1 MQQAEQ
7 GMGIDQL
14 GAQNTMFPQ
23 SQMVRSYYSSPSQQ
37 PTGAVMPNQSSP
49 VQRFDD
55 GGDVSAAPT
64 DPTFGNPDLANLVS
78 IDPATAQQLNAL
90 KASNPKAYNDQLMNA
105 VANQL
110 TSNYRTNTNYD
121 AVGKQFNALQSAD
134 PQQWYRNQLA
144 FLGNQVGWQQGQ
156 NTSGN
161 ISKIQP
167 QIDQTIADAQKAGLT
182 PDEINSIMSGST
194 RQANL
199 TNQQRIANEAASGG
213 GMFSGIAGLAMPAAD
228 LVALG
233 TGQAWALPF
242 INAGISAANGADP
255 TKIAETAALSYA
267 LPEIAQGLPTDVA
280 QGLQGFNTA
289 KNIYAATQNP
299 NNIGADINAAKGI
312 TTLTAAQGGLMSG
325 GGISNLGSYSDGGR
339 LLKGPGD
346 GMSDHIPAKIGK
358 HQPARLADGEFVIPA
373 DVVSHLGNGSTDAGA
388 KVLYKMLDRIRKA
401 RTGNP
406 KQGKQINPN
415 KFIPKG

>member
-1 MQQAEQ
+1 
-7 GMGIDQL
+7 
-14 GAQNTMFPQ
+14 
-23 SQMVRSYYSSPSQQ
+23 
-37 PTGAVMPNQSSP
+37 
-49 VQRFDD
+49 
-55 GGDVSAAPT
+55 
-64 DPTFGNPDLANLVS
+64 
-78 IDPATAQQLNAL
+78 
-90 KASNPKAYNDQLMNA
+90 
-105 VANQL
+105 
-110 TSNYRTNTNYD
+110 
-121 AVGKQFNALQSAD
+121 
-134 PQQWYRNQLA
+134 
-144 FLGNQVGWQQGQ
+144 
-156 NTSGN
+156 
-161 ISKIQP
+161 
-167 QIDQTIADAQKAGLT
+167 
-182 PDEINSIMSGST
+182 
-194 RQANL
+194 
-199 TNQQRIANEAASGG
+199 
-213 GMFSGIAGLAMPAAD
+213 MPAAD